1 MAEEELWDAIAS
13 NDLQK
18 VQRVLCTNE
27 DIDLNTLYSPTT
39 DDYCENV
46 ATTYLL
52 WACKTASPEVVSALV
67 TVGADVNASA
77 YLVDEEAPN
86 SWRIEHEIGHV
97 TPLIYAVK
105 RRNIELVRRLLQS
118 CQADPDAT
126 NGEGRTALHY
136 VVEPMS
142 PAEDWHSL
150 NPSVSKD
157 ATGAREDI
165 AVLLLQAGVK
175 LYLADQKGNTPLHMA
190 AANVDVPICKILLSP
205 IGQVSVRAGM
215 QVSPVQNDGGTPL
228 HSAIESGGRD
238 EEIACIVEMLA
249 QKGADLRARK
259 FGLTPLH
266 LAAQNG
272 LLLTVKTLLE
282 AGADAEAKAAR
293 TGLTPLDM
301 ARHAYKRAVVVY
313 LETGEFPEDT
323 EDKED
328 IFKNSATDLEPTLQT
343 TSQEPKEAFKNFT
356 TESALQNTSQEP
368 TEGSKPSPISV
379 WTVARPELGETR
391 EEFEGRV
398 LFRKKSAIPSTDDG
412 TNASV
417 SPRRPSTDWSM
428 KSVAEDTASEI
439 STLKSVTEELE
450 RPKQRED
457 NAVTPQNFYPSYRK
471 SLTEGSMKSFAT
483 ETTSSESTLVLGSTK
498 DRDFETQAPG
508 KEDTTMPLKHAQAL
522 PFQLAALQNGAT
534 KTESIVSSAT
544 DKTERSQHRKKQGK
558 PARLKDKD
566 ILSMDEKM
574 DILLQTLGDMHL
586 QMSKMTKRISR
597 LETEKKSEGRKDK
610 EMGNG
615 Q

>member
-1 MAEEELWDAIAS
+1 MAEELWEAIAI
-13 NDLQK
+13 NDLQQ

-52 WACKTASPEVVSALV
+52 WACKTSSPEVVGALV

-77 YLVDEEAPN
+77 YLIDEEAPN
-86 SWRIEHEIGHV
+86 SWRIEHEVGHV

-105 RRNIELVRRLLQS
+105 RRKIELVRRLLQA

-150 NPSVSKD
+150 NPSVAKD
-157 ATGAREDI
+157 STGAREDI

-175 LYLADQKGNTPLHMA
+175 FYLADQKGNTPLHIA

-205 IGQVSVRAGM
+205 IGQVSVRTGM
-215 QVSPVQNDGGTPL
+215 QVSPLQNDGGTPM

-249 QKGADLRARK
+249 GKGADLKARK

-272 LLLTVKTLLE
+272 LLLTVKTLVE
-282 AGADAEAKAAR
+282 AGADPEAKAAR
-293 TGLTPLDM
+293 TGLTPVDM
-301 ARHAYKRAVVVY
+301 ARHAYKKAVAVY
-313 LETGEFPEDT
+313 LECGDLPEDS
-323 EDKED
+323 EDDKETFD
-328 IFKNSATDLEPTLQT
+328 NPNAESTLHATN
-343 TSQEPKEAFKNFT
+343 QEHVEEEKA
-356 TESALQNTSQEP
+356 
-368 TEGSKPSPISV
+368 KPSPISV
-379 WTVARPELGETR
+379 WTVARPELGDTR

-398 LFRKKSAIPSTDDG
+398 LFGKKTVIPLADDSAGVSADLRKSSTG
-412 TNASV
+412 WSVKNA
-417 SPRRPSTDWSM
+417 
-428 KSVAEDTASEI
+428 AGDTASDV
-439 STLKSVTEELE
+439 SALTSVTEELE
-450 RPKQRED
+450 KQKPRND
-457 NAVTPQNFYPSYRK
+457 NAIPSTQSLQYIASPRK
-471 SLTEGSMKSFAT
+471 SSVDSSVTSFAG
-483 ETTSSESTLVLGSTK
+483 ETTSSESTLVLGSLQEE
-498 DRDFETQAPG
+498 RDDLETQASG
-508 KEDTTMPLKHAQAL
+508 KEDNAVPPGQNEAL
-522 PFQLAALQNGAT
+522 PFQLATLQNGST
-534 KTESIVSSAT
+534 TTTESVVSSASHTT
-544 DKTERSQHRKKQGK
+544 DRSHHKKHRK
-558 PARLKDKD
+558 PARLKNKD

-586 QMSKMTKRISR
+586 QMAKMTKRISK
-597 LETEKKSEGRKDK
+597 LETEKKSE
-610 EMGNG
+610 
-615 Q
+615 

>member
-1 MAEEELWDAIAS
+1 MAEELWEAIAS
-13 NDLQK
+13 NDLQQ

-52 WACKTASPEVVSALV
+52 WACKTSSPEVVGALV

-77 YLVDEEAPN
+77 YLIDEEAPN
-86 SWRIEHEIGHV
+86 SWRIEHEVGHV

-105 RRNIELVRRLLQS
+105 RRKIELVRRLLQS

-150 NPSVSKD
+150 NPSVAND

-175 LYLADQKGNTPLHMA
+175 FYLADQKGNTPLHIA

-205 IGQVSVRAGM
+205 IGQVSVRTGM
-215 QVSPVQNDGGTPL
+215 QVSPLQNDGGTPM

-249 QKGADLRARK
+249 GKGADLKARK

-272 LLLTVKTLLE
+272 LLLTVKTLVE

-293 TGLTPLDM
+293 TGLTPVDM
-301 ARHAYKRAVVVY
+301 ARHAYKKTVAVY
-313 LETGEFPEDT
+313 LECGDLPAEDS
-323 EDKED
+323 EDDKETFD
-328 IFKNSATDLEPTLQT
+328 NS
-343 TSQEPKEAFKNFT
+343 T
-356 TESALQNTSQEP
+356 TESTLQATNQEHV
-368 TEGSKPSPISV
+368 EEEHAKPSPISV

-398 LFRKKSAIPSTDDG
+398 LFSKKTVIPLADDSAGVSVGLKKTSTGWSVKNADGDTASDVSTLTSVTKELEKQKPRNDKAIPSTQSLQYIANSSKSSVDG
-412 TNASV
+412 
-417 SPRRPSTDWSM
+417 
-428 KSVAEDTASEI
+428 
-439 STLKSVTEELE
+439 SVT
-450 RPKQRED
+450 
-457 NAVTPQNFYPSYRK
+457 
-471 SLTEGSMKSFAT
+471 SFAG
-483 ETTSSESTLVLGSTK
+483 ETTSSESTLVLGSLQEE
-498 DRDFETQAPG
+498 RDDLDTQASG
-508 KEDTTMPLKHAQAL
+508 KEDNAMPPGQNEAL
-522 PFQLAALQNGAT
+522 PFQLAALQNGST
-534 KTESIVSSAT
+534 TTTTTTTTESVVSSTSHTT
-544 DKTERSQHRKKQGK
+544 DRSHRKKHRK
-558 PARLKDKD
+558 PARLKNKD

-586 QMSKMTKRISR
+586 QMAKMTKRISK
-597 LETEKKSEGRKDK
+597 LETEKKSEVERGQG
-610 EMGNG
+610 MGDG

>member
-1 MAEEELWDAIAS
+1 MAEELWDAIAS
-13 NDLQK
+13 NDLQR

-27 DIDLNTLYSPTT
+27 EIDLNTLYSPTT

-52 WACKTASPEVVSALV
+52 WACKTSSPEVVSALV

-77 YLVDEEAPN
+77 YLVDEEAPD
-86 SWRIEHEIGHV
+86 SWRIEHETGHV

-105 RRNIELVRRLLQS
+105 RRKIELVRKLLQT

-150 NPSVSKD
+150 NPTVAKD

-175 LYLADQKGNTPLHMA
+175 LYLADQKGNTPLHIA

-205 IGQVSVRAGM
+205 IGQVSVRTGM
-215 QVSPVQNDGGTPL
+215 QVSPLQNDGGTPM

-249 QKGADLRARK
+249 QKGADLKARK

-272 LLLTVKTLLE
+272 LLLTVRKLVE
-282 AGADAEAKAAR
+282 AGADVEAKAAR

-301 ARHAYKRAVVVY
+301 ARHSYKKAVAVY
-313 LETGEFPEDT
+313 LECGDVPEDREHEEGT
-323 EDKED
+323 FD
-328 IFKNSATDLEPTLQT
+328 NSTA
-343 TSQEPKEAFKNFT
+343 
-356 TESALQNTSQEP
+356 ESALQTAKAPPRSEETTTQSQE
-368 TEGSKPSPISV
+368 TTVAGTPSRISV

-398 LFRKKSAIPSTDDG
+398 SFGKKTVIPSTDDSA
-412 TNASV
+412 NFSV
-417 SPRRPSTDWSM
+417 SSQEPSTDWSV
-428 KSVAEDTASEI
+428 KNAVGDTVSDV
-439 STLKSVTEELE
+439 STLTSVTEEPEKQKSTELDNYVMP
-450 RPKQRED
+450 PKQ
-457 NAVTPQNFYPSYRK
+457 NVYTSSRK
-471 SLTEGSMKSFAT
+471 SSVDGSLQSFAG
-483 ETTSSESTLVLGSTK
+483 ETTSSVSTLVLGSVK
-498 DRDFETQAPG
+498 GRDLEEQVSGQEDNAMPQGQNET
-508 KEDTTMPLKHAQAL
+508 L
-522 PFQLAALQNGAT
+522 PFQLAALQNGST
-534 KTESIVSSAT
+534 KTESVVSSAT
-544 DKTERSQHRKKQGK
+544 HTTGRSHHKKHRK
-558 PARLKDKD
+558 PARLKNED

-586 QMSKMTKRISR
+586 QMAKMTKRISK
-597 LETEKKSEGRKDK
+597 LETEKKSEVERDGHT
-610 EMGNG
+610 GNG